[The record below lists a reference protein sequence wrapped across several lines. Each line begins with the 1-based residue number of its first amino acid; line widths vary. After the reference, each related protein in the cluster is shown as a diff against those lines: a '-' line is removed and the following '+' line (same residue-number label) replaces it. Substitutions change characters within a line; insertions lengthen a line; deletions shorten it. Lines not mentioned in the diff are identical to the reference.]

1 MEKLEK
7 MIVENGITYVL
18 GKDDI
23 YYPNLQL
30 PEGTNY
36 NIGKFGHMRCEYLKE
51 FKHGYYMELLF
62 DGRLNEYL
70 HEVDEECYERM
81 ELLVEQMKVG
91 AGITEEL
98 KESDQMKWVG
108 LINNVRSSAEEIVM
122 RELIYV

>member
-18 GKDDI
+18 GENDI
-23 YYPNLQL
+23 YYPDLQL

-70 HEVDEECYERM
+70 HEVDKMCIRDRSQIVSRP
-81 ELLVEQMKVG
+81 LAFLHHFHTDVC
-91 AGITEEL
+91 
-98 KESDQMKWVG
+98 G
-108 LINNVRSSAEEIVM
+108 LRSV
-122 RELIYV
+122 